1 MTIYGWDA
9 SDFDWGRGPMD
20 LAAARAD
27 GIDFFTHKATEST
40 NTQHIHYGE
49 VMNRARAAGVPF
61 LGAYHVVRT
70 GDIMAQISYFLA
82 YVTAQTPWWS
92 SFPGW
97 FFQGDLE
104 KWSYDPVA
112 ASMGPAFCAE
122 VERRTSKRCVLYAPK
137 WAYGDTIGGSAPL
150 WASAY
155 GSNPAGPYR
164 NAYPG
169 DASPSWGAYSGRT
182 PAILQ
187 FGSQATIGRQP
198 ICDINAFRG
207 TVADFAQLIGGE
219 AVLGGGTPLTPED
232 DLTPDELQLGLRTF
246 FASKEGHDRIMIA
259 VNDAITTDAIKT
271 QLTAQANLGVRQ
283 VLASQ
288 EGHDRIM
295 VATGDAIDRRPA
307 LDPAALAAAVVKAL
321 PASGGAL
328 TPADVEKA
336 VTDALNATT
345 LHVGA

>member
-70 GDIMAQISYFLA
+70 GDIMAQVTYFLA
-82 YVTAQTPWWS
+82 YVNAQTPWWS

-104 KWSYDPVA
+104 KWSYDAVA

-122 VERRTSKRCVLYAPK
+122 VERRTGKRCVLYAPK
-137 WAYGDTIGGSAPL
+137 WAYGDSIGGSAPL

-169 DASPSWGAYSGRT
+169 GASPSWGAYSGRT

-187 FGSQATIGRQP
+187 FGSRATIGRQP
-198 ICDINAFRG
+198 TCDINAFRG
-207 TVADFAQLIGGE
+207 TVSDFAQLIHGE
-219 AVLGGGTPLTPED
+219 AGLGGGVPIQGADDVTPEQD
-232 DLTPDELQLGLRTF
+232 AKLDLIIKQTATANSGVTVAGQQQEHNAILNTLTLAGHLSDALAAVQATE
-246 FASKEGHDRIMIA
+246 ASQASTLTAIKTA
-259 VNDAITTDAIKT
+259 VAATTSGPVDVPSLAAAITT
-271 QLTAQANLGVRQ
+271 NLGTD
-283 VLASQ
+283 LAH
-288 EGHDRIM
+288 ELI
-295 VATGDAIDRRPA
+295 T
-307 LDPAALAAAVVKAL
+307 ALAAKL
-321 PASGGAL
+321 GA
-328 TPADVEKA
+328 
-336 VTDALNATT
+336 
-345 LHVGA
+345 

>member
-1 MTIYGWDA
+1 VTLYGWDA
-9 SDFDWGRGPMD
+9 SDFDWPRGPMD

-40 NTQHIHYGE
+40 NTQHVHYGE
-49 VMNRARAAGVPF
+49 ALNRARAAGIPF
-61 LGAYHVVRT
+61 LGAYHVIRT
-70 GDIMAQISYFLA
+70 GDIMAQVSYFLA

-92 SFPGW
+92 SFGGW
-97 FFQGDLE
+97 FFQADLE

-122 VERRTSKRCVLYAPK
+122 VERRTGKRCILYAPK
-137 WAYGDTIGGSAPL
+137 WAYGDSIGGSAPL

-155 GSNPAGPYR
+155 GANPAGPYR

-198 ICDINAFRG
+198 TCDINAFRG

-219 AVLGGGTPLTPED
+219 QPVNQDDADLFVKTLLGWKMSPGGIPDPNVDFGHILVAARDYAKAANTFTPAELDAIATAV
-232 DLTPDELQLGLRTF
+232 
-246 FASKEGHDRIMIA
+246 ASKVPSASAIA
-259 VNDAITTDAIKT
+259 AAIKADPPSGVTLTDAQIQ
-271 QLTAQANLGVRQ
+271 QLAATIAQATAAPNFTVTL
-283 VLASQ
+283 
-288 EGHDRIM
+288 
-295 VATGDAIDRRPA
+295 TGDAKP
-307 LDPAALAAAVVKAL
+307 
-321 PASGGAL
+321 SMGA
-328 TPADVEKA
+328 
-336 VTDALNATT
+336 
-345 LHVGA
+345 